1 MTFWHFNE
9 NGQML
14 LLMVYSAPS
23 IHLETF
29 RKWFSLSILLDLNW
43 VPKEEYNLSTTISQK
58 ELEK

>member
-1 MTFWHFNE
+1 
-9 NGQML
+9 ML

-43 VPKEEYNLSTTISQK
+43 MPMEEYNLSTTISQK
-58 ELEK
+58 ELGK